1 MRAEIERELREGYE
15 RLAACKTVTEAREL
29 YEKLPKTKE
38 AAAEWRAVLREAVDA
53 ILGRLAPEGGL
64 PRQGS
69 RGSTS

>member
-38 AAAEWRAVLREAVDA
+38 AAAGVARRIARGG
-53 ILGRLAPEGGL
+53 GRDPGPPGA
-64 PRQGS
+64 
-69 RGSTS
+69 